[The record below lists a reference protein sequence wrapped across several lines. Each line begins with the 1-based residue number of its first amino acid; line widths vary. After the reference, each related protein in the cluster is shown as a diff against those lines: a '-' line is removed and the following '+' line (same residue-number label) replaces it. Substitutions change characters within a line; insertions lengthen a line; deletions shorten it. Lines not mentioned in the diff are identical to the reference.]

1 MTVACVKL
9 KVNLP
14 NIVIKGESETPTV
27 SKILHISDNSFT
39 LKAADFC
46 RRELRQALAC
56 NLNLKL
62 SIKV

>member
-27 SKILHISDNSFT
+27 SKILISDNSFT

-56 NLNLKL
+56 NLNPRLP
-62 SIKV
+62 IKV